1 MEGTEVR
8 KLTEL
13 EDRHWWYRER
23 RTLLKRSI
31 TGLAPGDALDVGAA
45 GGGNTRVLQAHG
57 WRAAA
62 LEYGPEGAEVCAER
76 GIAVLRA
83 DATRLPLEP
92 SSLDLVVAFDVL
104 EHLDDDKAAASG
116 VFEALRPGGTFLVAV
131 PCDMRLW
138 SEHDVA
144 VGHVRRYTR
153 PELVGLLEGVGF
165 EIEDVRSWMVL
176 LRPAV
181 RLRRRSSSGS
191 DLDDPPAWLNRSLHA
206 VVALERW
213 LPVGSLPGVSLLVR
227 ARKTR
232 A

>member
-1 MEGTEVR
+1 M
-8 KLTEL
+8 
-13 EDRHWWYRER
+13 
-23 RTLLKRSI
+23 
-31 TGLAPGDALDVGAA
+31 
-45 GGGNTRVLQAHG
+45 
-57 WRAAA
+57 
-62 LEYGPEGAEVCAER
+62 
-76 GIAVLRA
+76 
-83 DATRLPLEP
+83 
-92 SSLDLVVAFDVL
+92 
-104 EHLDDDKAAASG
+104 
-116 VFEALRPGGTFLVAV
+116 
-131 PCDMRLW
+131 
-138 SEHDVA
+138 A

>member
-1 MEGTEVR
+1 VEGTEVR

-13 EDRHWWYRER
+13 EGRHWWYRER
-23 RTLLKRSI
+23 RALLARAVAAL
-31 TGLAPGDALDVGAA
+31 TPGDALDVGAA
-45 GGGNTRVLQAHG
+45 GGGNTRVLRRLG

-62 LEYGPEGAEVCAER
+62 LEYGTEGAQVCAER

-83 DATRLPLEP
+83 DATRLPLAP
-92 SSLDLVVAFDVL
+92 RSLDLVVAFDVL
-104 EHLDDDKAAASG
+104 EHLEDDKAAASG
-116 VFEALRPGGTFLVAV
+116 VFEALRPGGVFLVAV

-144 VGHVRRYTR
+144 VGHVRRYART
-153 PELVGLLEGVGF
+153 ELLDLLGGAGF
-165 EIEDVRSWMVL
+165 VIDDVRSWMVL

-181 RLRRRSSSGS
+181 ALRRRASSGS
-191 DLDDPPAWLNRSLHA
+191 DLNDPPAWLNRALHS

-227 ARKTR
+227 ARR

>member
-1 MEGTEVR
+1 VEGAEVR

-23 RTLLKRSI
+23 RELLVRLLA
-31 TGLAPGDALDVGAA
+31 GLTPGDALDVGAA
-45 GGGNTRVLQAHG
+45 GGGNTRVLAARG

-62 LEYGPEGAEVCAER
+62 LEYGAEGAQVCAER
-76 GIAVLRA
+76 GIAVMRA
-83 DATRLPLEP
+83 DATRLPLLA

-104 EHLDDDKAAASG
+104 EHLEDDKAAAAG
-116 VFEALRPGGTFLVAV
+116 VFEALRPGGAFLVAV

-138 SEHDVA
+138 SQHDVA

-153 PELVGLLEGVGF
+153 PELLDLLEGAGF
-165 EIEDVRSWMVL
+165 QIESVRSWMVL

-181 RLRRRSSSGS
+181 ALHRRSSSGS
-191 DLDDPPAWLNRSLHA
+191 DLDNPPGWLNRALHA

-213 LPVGSLPGVSLLVR
+213 LPVGSMPGVSLLVR
-227 ARKTR
+227 ARR
-232 A
+232 R